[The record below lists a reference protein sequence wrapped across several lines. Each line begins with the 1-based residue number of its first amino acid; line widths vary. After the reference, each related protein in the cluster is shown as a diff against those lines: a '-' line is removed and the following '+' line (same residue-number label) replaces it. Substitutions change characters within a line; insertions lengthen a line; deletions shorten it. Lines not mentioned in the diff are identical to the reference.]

1 MFNTKP
7 DRQVVEIT
15 VQFNIFDIL
24 DWLKSGA
31 RSEDIGKIDKNWGH
45 NMVQKYVIDMLP
57 IGKTSNAYFH
67 RGKGLISQKIAG
79 IDYLNNADE
88 ETKFFA
94 KKQKLEALEWSIW
107 NGCLLLM
114 IHVDGQRKIISATPV
129 LTEVIELEKT
139 GKIKDSRNS
148 LRDEDIK
155 ISVPISLN
163 EEGGPKDS
171 IDMWKWY
178 AILGQS
184 SVSYG
189 NGLGRISFSSSL
201 LFEVE
206 Y

>member
-1 MFNTKP
+1 MFNIKP

-15 VQFNIFDIL
+15 VEFNMFDIL

-31 RSEDIGKIDKNWGH
+31 RPEDIGKIDRNWGH

-129 LTEVIELEKT
+129 LMEVIELEKT

-163 EEGGPKDS
+163 EEGNPKDS